1 MMYVRCFT
9 NSKWLT
15 KIKTQD
21 NVFIKWRVFSLPQT
35 VYSRHQHAQ
44 NVSLLGMMKHWVPR
58 ILGLHGRQSV
68 FYWNA
73 DTGKQITLIS
83 LLNKT

>member
-58 ILGLHGRQSV
+58 ILGLHGRVCSI
-68 FYWNA
+68 
-73 DTGKQITLIS
+73 GTLILEKKLHS
-83 LLNKT
+83 SAC